1 MNAERRKKLSEAW
14 VKIADGLSLIEE
26 VLSDEQEYYDNMPQS
41 FQEGEKGQK
50 AQDAVSELEGVVDTL
65 QQVESSLE
73 TAAA

>member
-14 VKIADGLSLIEE
+14 TKIAEGLSLIEE
-26 VLSDEQEYYDNMPQS
+26 VLSDEQEYYDNMPQG